1 MERDWEKMP
10 ARGREQRSDE
20 GERRGG
26 KMNYEKK
33 EREFLEGGKDG
44 EGDAVGV

>member
-1 MERDWEKMP
+1 MERDWEKML

-33 EREFLEGGKDG
+33 EREFLKGGKDG
-44 EGDAVGV
+44 EGDAVWV